1 MQNAI
6 KVLYICLMEKT
17 GYIEIKITGRKGTI
31 ELSPETFD
39 IREIRSLL
47 ENVEN
52 LLFPGEKRDRP
63 TISFQLSEGSVRNL
77 FTTTLQY
84 VIGFNA
90 ILGQIGQTGSIDFLD
105 IPTAKVIE
113 VFQDTAIKSDY
124 VFSISTSMV
133 STNELSLTKSTKFYR
148 TESIWVDAE
157 FYFYGTITNMGGKDK
172 ANIHLLTDDLG
183 TLFIQTPKKDIE
195 RIENNP
201 LYKTFGIRAFGK
213 QHSATGEIDRSSLKF
228 GEIVMYKPKFDKEYL
243 KSLRHKASKNWIDVT
258 DPDAWIREIRGN
270 YHA

>member
-1 MQNAI
+1 
-6 KVLYICLMEKT
+6 MEKT
-17 GYIEIKITGRKGTI
+17 GYIEIRITGRKGNI
-31 ELSPETFD
+31 ELSTVTFD

-47 ENVEN
+47 ENAEN
-52 LLFPGEKRDRP
+52 LLFPGEKRGRP
-63 TISFQLSEGSVRNL
+63 TVSYQLSEGSVRNM

-113 VFQDTAIKSDY
+113 IFQDTAIKNDY

-133 STNELSLTKSTKFYR
+133 STNELNITKSTQLYR
-148 TESIWVDAE
+148 TESIWADAE

-183 TLFIQTPKKDIE
+183 TLYIQTPKDEIE

-228 GEIVMYKPKFDKEYL
+228 GEIVIYKPKFDEQYIE
-243 KSLRHKASKNWIDVT
+243 SLRRKAIKNWIDVP
-258 DPDAWIREIRGN
+258 DPDAWIREIRGT
-270 YHA
+270 YYA